1 MKKSIILITS
11 LLFLSF
17 SQIFAQGPDIEQFQ
31 FETEPT
37 QSEKSPYFSLGGGYT
52 AAFQFLNLDEINSL
66 AKSYGLAEVSKP
78 MYQGGFEV
86 FTGIFIVKNLRL
98 GFFTDGGSS
107 SSALDSSNFHR
118 QLDYQISNIGIIAD
132 YAFVPFKSF
141 AILSGLRIGMAKSTI
156 DISQTA
162 RDVDWTELPS
172 NTNFEN
178 FYSHKLSQNFLNIE
192 PRLNLEYAVT
202 NFLMF
207 RLNAS
212 YNVSIKAPFGRTN
225 WTYNSIGR
233 ITDVPGKLNQSGFK
247 FQVGLFVGLMNY

>member
-11 LLFLSF
+11 VLLLSI

-37 QSEKSPYFSLGGGYT
+37 QTEKSPYFSLGGGYT
-52 AAFQFLNLDEINSL
+52 AAFQYLNLDEVNNL
-66 AKSYGLAEVSKP
+66 AKSYGLDNLSKP

-107 SSALDSSNFHR
+107 SSSFDSLNLHR
-118 QLDYQISNIGIIAD
+118 ELNYQISNIGIIAD

-141 AILSGLRIGMAKSTI
+141 AILGGLRIGMAKSNI

-162 RDVDWTELPS
+162 RDVDWNELPTT
-172 NTNFEN
+172 TNIAD
-178 FYSHKLSQNFLNIE
+178 FYSHKLSQNFLDLE
-192 PRLNLEYAVT
+192 PRVNFEYAVT

-212 YNVSIKAPFGRTN
+212 YNFSLKDPFGSSN
-225 WTYNSIGR
+225 WKYNSIGR
-233 ITDVPGKLNQSGFK
+233 VTNVPDKLNQSGFK
-247 FQVGLFVGLMNY
+247 IQVGLFVGLMNY